1 MIQRKPANAV
11 GRRQALLERD
21 STVREGLDAHAG
33 QARAR
38 TDDVG
43 SFDGVDHVAAEAHQ
57 QAGFIYIIKQLEL
70 GLRPRLFDA
79 CASSGLT
86 GAQYTALTVL
96 NRRAGITGAELARR
110 SFVRAQTMSS
120 TLQPLLDAGL
130 VRREHDDADHRRIR
144 LYITEKGSE
153 AIAELDPRVM
163 DIEELLV
170 SQLSKRER
178 RQFAEYLRKCRSAL
192 DVAGHRNEE

>member
-1 MIQRKPANAV
+1 MTQRKAPAVA
-11 GRRQALLERD
+11 GRRQAVLERRPRGEGDGADIPVADPWRDRVD
-21 STVREGLDAHAG
+21 SF
-33 QARAR
+33 
-38 TDDVG
+38 DDVG
-43 SFDGVDHVAAEAHQ
+43 NVGAGTHE

-79 CASSGLT
+79 CAASGLT

-96 NRRAGITGAELARR
+96 TRRSGITGAELARR
-110 SFVRAQTMSS
+110 SFVRAQTMST

-130 VRREHDDADHRRIR
+130 VRREHDEADHRRIR

-153 AIAELDPRVM
+153 AIAVLYPRVM

-170 SQLSKRER
+170 SQLTKKER

-192 DVAGHRNEE
+192 DLVGHRIDE